1 MITIDHMKK
10 EEQKKKTEEG
20 RAEIRRERM
29 ERRRVHE
36 RYVLLDSSFFFWVSW
51 ALGFHHI
58 YPSGN
63 FFFHVG
69 FEKLPSG
76 SWVRS
81 LLGPPLGRGQILCQ
95 LNSHTSFCR
104 LSHCCDECPSSPLSN
119 LEYQTSFNATRYAR
133 ICRLL
138 L

>member
-81 LLGPPLGRGQILCQ
+81 LLGPPLINHRYPA
-95 LNSHTSFCR
+95 HSFK
-104 LSHCCDECPSSPLSN
+104 LS
-119 LEYQTSFNATRYAR
+119 
-133 ICRLL
+133 
-138 L
+138 